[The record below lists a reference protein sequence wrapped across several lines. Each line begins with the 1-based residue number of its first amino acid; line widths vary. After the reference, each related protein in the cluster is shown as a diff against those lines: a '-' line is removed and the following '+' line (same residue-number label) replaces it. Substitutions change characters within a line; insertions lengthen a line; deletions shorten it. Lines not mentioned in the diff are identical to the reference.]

1 MKKLLI
7 VNLYDGNN
15 EIEEVDEEEMKEIE
29 KGCEKCNEGDKV
41 VWLAEE
47 HIYIEL

>member
-7 VNLYDGNN
+7 VNLYDGSN
-15 EIEEVDEEEMKEIE
+15 EIEEVDDVEMQEIE
-29 KGCEKCNEGDKV
+29 RSCEKGEGDKV
-41 VWLAEE
+41 IWLAEE

>member
-1 MKKLLI
+1 MRKLLI

-15 EIEEVDEEEMKEIE
+15 EIEMVDEEEMREIE
-29 KGCEKCNEGDKV
+29 RNCEKGEGEKM